1 MLAVLN
7 PADSPFM
14 FFTARKDDSGRHLFA
29 ADGDEQNRN
38 QELIDSGA
46 DLSEYD
52 SAYMKYLTNPIAGT
66 CDRMNMPVHGTD
78 DKRPS
83 KPRWE

>member
-1 MLAVLN
+1 LAVLQ

-29 ADGDEQNRN
+29 VDNSEQNQN
-38 QELIDSGA
+38 QELVDSGA

-52 SAYMKYLTNPIAGT
+52 SVYTEYLTG
-66 CDRMNMPVHGTD
+66 D
-78 DKRPS
+78 
-83 KPRWE
+83 